1 MSIVPLY
8 VPINEIDKYFY
19 NRTEDIKKIEYYLN
33 SFYLNSLELGIS
45 QSLLIRG
52 VRGVGKTFLLQKLK
66 QDSKKNFLV
75 SYIDI
80 SRIVG
85 FDDTQLTAQSVL
97 LELLDEMNNT
107 IYDKINDGKKITF
120 LLKKLI
126 NKLKIKDFS
135 FSKGTHIA
143 EIPIPATEDNYKKIS
158 KFVMEYPQNVVEDID
173 GIDGFIIIIDEFQ
186 MLKKLENPESF
197 FWLLR
202 SYSQFQSNVSYV
214 MSGSISQTS
223 DAIEMLNG
231 ATGAFGGRM
240 IQINIDPF
248 TKKETKSYFNDR
260 FPEITFTDDGFNRF
274 YEYTKGIPMYI
285 NSFYNALS
293 SHETYDEELIDYIFL
308 NNMDQILVMWI
319 RIWGTLNKYEKR
331 IICTMLNKENISWS
345 ELERKLDMSPATL
358 TKYIK
363 TLQDKGIIKYYG
375 GYYNFE
381 DLMLKTWL
389 THEKERTGVYPQ

>member
-33 SFYLNSLELGIS
+33 SLEMGIS

-158 KFVMEYPQNVVEDID
+158 KFVMEYPQNVVEDIE

>member
-1 MSIVPLY
+1 MSIVPLHI
-8 VPINEIDKYFY
+8 PINEIDRYFY

-33 SFYLNSLELGIS
+33 SLEIGIS

-85 FDDTQLTAQSVL
+85 IDDTQLTAQSVL

-107 IYDKINDGKKITF
+107 IYDKIHDSKKVTF

-126 NKLKIKDFS
+126 DKLKIKDFS
-135 FSKGTHIA
+135 FSKGIHMA

-158 KFVMEYPQNVVEDID
+158 KFVMEYPQNVVESID

-186 MLKKLENPESF
+186 MLKKLKNPESF
-197 FWLLR
+197 FWLMR

-240 IQINIDPF
+240 MQINIDPF
-248 TKKETKSYFNDR
+248 TKHETKSYFNDR
-260 FPEITFTDDGFNRF
+260 FPEIKFTDDGFNRF

-293 SHETYDEELIDYIFL
+293 SHETYDEKSIDYIFL

-319 RIWGTLNKYEKR
+319 RIWGTLNKYEKK
-331 IICTMLNKENISWS
+331 IICAMLNKENISWS
-345 ELERKLDMSPATL
+345 KLERSLDMSPATL

-363 TLQDKGIIKYYG
+363 TLQDKGIIKYHDG
-375 GYYNFE
+375 NYNFE

-389 THEKERTGVYPQ
+389 NNEKERTGVYPQ

>member
-33 SFYLNSLELGIS
+33 SLEMGIS

-126 NKLKIKDFS
+126 DKLKIKDFS

-158 KFVMEYPQNVVEDID
+158 KFVMEYPQKVVENID

-248 TKKETKSYFNDR
+248 TKQETKSYFNDR

-293 SHETYDEELIDYIFL
+293 SHETYDEDLIDYIFL

-331 IICTMLNKENISWS
+331 IICAMLNREDISWS

-363 TLQDKGIIKYYG
+363 TLQDKGIIKYFDG
-375 GYYNFE
+375 NYNFE

-389 THEKERTGVYPQ
+389 NHEKERTGVYPM

>member
-19 NRTEDIKKIEYYLN
+19 NRTEDIKKIAY
-33 SFYLNSLELGIS
+33 YLNSLEIGIS

-85 FDDTQLTAQSVL
+85 IDDTQLTAQSVL

-107 IYDKINDGKKITF
+107 IYDKINDGKKISF

-126 NKLKIKDFS
+126 DKLKIKDFS

-158 KFVMEYPQNVVEDID
+158 KFVMEYPQKVVENID

-375 GYYNFE
+375 GNYNFE

>member
-33 SFYLNSLELGIS
+33 SLEMGIS

-126 NKLKIKDFS
+126 NKLK
-135 FSKGTHIA
+135 
-143 EIPIPATEDNYKKIS
+143 
-158 KFVMEYPQNVVEDID
+158 V
-173 GIDGFIIIIDEFQ
+173 
-186 MLKKLENPESF
+186 
-197 FWLLR
+197 
-202 SYSQFQSNVSYV
+202 
-214 MSGSISQTS
+214 
-223 DAIEMLNG
+223 
-231 ATGAFGGRM
+231 
-240 IQINIDPF
+240 
-248 TKKETKSYFNDR
+248 
-260 FPEITFTDDGFNRF
+260 
-274 YEYTKGIPMYI
+274 
-285 NSFYNALS
+285 
-293 SHETYDEELIDYIFL
+293 IFL
-308 NNMDQILVMWI
+308 
-319 RIWGTLNKYEKR
+319 
-331 IICTMLNKENISWS
+331 
-345 ELERKLDMSPATL
+345 
-358 TKYIK
+358 IK
-363 TLQDKGIIKYYG
+363 
-375 GYYNFE
+375 
-381 DLMLKTWL
+381 
-389 THEKERTGVYPQ
+389 

>member
-19 NRTEDIKKIEYYLN
+19 NRTEDIKKIGY
-33 SFYLNSLELGIS
+33 YLNSLEMGIS

-66 QDSKKNFLV
+66 RDSKKNFLV
-75 SYIDI
+75 SYMDI

-97 LELLDEMNNT
+97 LELLDEMNNA

-375 GYYNFE
+375 GNYNFE

>member
-19 NRTEDIKKIEYYLN
+19 NRTEDIKKIGY
-33 SFYLNSLELGIS
+33 YLNSLEMGIS

-97 LELLDEMNNT
+97 LELLDEMNNA

-158 KFVMEYPQNVVEDID
+158 KFVMEYPQNVVEDIE

-260 FPEITFTDDGFNRF
+260 FPEITFTVDGFNRF

-331 IICTMLNKENISWS
+331 IICTMLNKENSSWS

-375 GYYNFE
+375 GNYNFE

>member
-33 SFYLNSLELGIS
+33 SLEMGIS

-107 IYDKINDGKKITF
+107 IYDKINNGKKITF

>member
-33 SFYLNSLELGIS
+33 SLEIGIS

-52 VRGVGKTFLLQKLK
+52 VRGVGKTFLLQKIK
-66 QDSKKNFLV
+66 HDSKKNFLV

-85 FDDTQLTAQSVL
+85 IDDTQLTAQSVL

-120 LLKKLI
+120 LLKRLI
-126 NKLKIKDFS
+126 DKLKIKDFS

-143 EIPIPATEDNYKKIS
+143 EIPIPETDNNYKKIS
-158 KFVMEYPQNVVEDID
+158 KFVMEYPQKVVENLE

-186 MLKKLENPESF
+186 MIKKLEKPESF

-248 TKKETKSYFNDR
+248 TKQETKSYFNDR
-260 FPEITFTDDGFNRF
+260 FSEISFTNDGFNRF

-285 NSFYNALS
+285 NSFYNAMS
-293 SHETYDEELIDYIFL
+293 SHVTYDEKLIDYIFL

-319 RIWGTLNKYEKR
+319 RIWGTLNKYEKK
-331 IICTMLNKENISWS
+331 IICAMLNKENISWS
-345 ELERKLDMSPATL
+345 ELERKSDMSPATL

-363 TLQDKGIIKYYG
+363 TLQDKGIIRYYERKYYL
-375 GYYNFE
+375 E

-389 THEKERTGVYPQ
+389 NHEKERTGVYPQ

>member
-33 SFYLNSLELGIS
+33 SLEMGIS

-186 MLKKLENPESF
+186 MLKKLENPELF

-375 GYYNFE
+375 GNYNFE

>member
-19 NRTEDIKKIEYYLN
+19 NRTEDIKKIAY
-33 SFYLNSLELGIS
+33 YLNSLEIGIS

-85 FDDTQLTAQSVL
+85 IDDTQLTAQSVL

-126 NKLKIKDFS
+126 DKLKIKDFN

-158 KFVMEYPQNVVEDID
+158 KFVMEYPQRVVENID

-197 FWLLR
+197 FWLFR

-248 TKKETKSYFNDR
+248 TKQETKSYFNDR

-274 YEYTKGIPMYI
+274 YEYTKGIPIYI

-293 SHETYDEELIDYIFL
+293 SHETYDEDLIDYIFL

-331 IICTMLNKENISWS
+331 IICAMLNREDISWS

-363 TLQDKGIIKYYG
+363 TLQDKGIIKYFDG
-375 GYYNFE
+375 NYNFE

-389 THEKERTGVYPQ
+389 NHEKERTGVYPM

>member
-33 SFYLNSLELGIS
+33 SLEMGIS

-85 FDDTQLTAQSVL
+85 IDDTQLTAQSVL

-126 NKLKIKDFS
+126 DKLKIKDFS

-375 GYYNFE
+375 GNYNFE

>member
-19 NRTEDIKKIEYYLN
+19 NRTEDIKKIGY
-33 SFYLNSLELGIS
+33 YLNSLEMGIS

-66 QDSKKNFLV
+66 RDSKKNFLV
-75 SYIDI
+75 SYMDI

-97 LELLDEMNNT
+97 LELLDEMNNA

-285 NSFYNALS
+285 NSFYNVLS

-375 GYYNFE
+375 GNYNFE

>member
-33 SFYLNSLELGIS
+33 SLEMGIS

-97 LELLDEMNNT
+97 LELLDEMNNA

-158 KFVMEYPQNVVEDID
+158 KFVMEYPQNVVEDIE

>member
-33 SFYLNSLELGIS
+33 SLEMGIS

-158 KFVMEYPQNVVEDID
+158 KFVMEYPQRVVENID

-260 FPEITFTDDGFNRF
+260 FSEITFTDDGFNRF

-293 SHETYDEELIDYIFL
+293 SHETYDEDLIDYIFL

-331 IICTMLNKENISWS
+331 IICTMLNKENSSWS

-375 GYYNFE
+375 GNYNFE

>member
-33 SFYLNSLELGIS
+33 SLEMGIS

-285 NSFYNALS
+285 NSFYNVLS

-375 GYYNFE
+375 GNYNFE

>member
-33 SFYLNSLELGIS
+33 SLEMGIS

-97 LELLDEMNNT
+97 LELLDEMNNA

-285 NSFYNALS
+285 NSFYNVLS

-375 GYYNFE
+375 GNYNFE

>member
-19 NRTEDIKKIEYYLN
+19 NRIEDIKKIEY
-33 SFYLNSLELGIS
+33 YLNSLELGIS

-66 QDSKKNFLV
+66 QDSKENFLV

-85 FDDTQLTAQSVL
+85 IDDTQLSAQSVL
-97 LELLDEMNNT
+97 LELLDEMNNA
-107 IYDKINDGKKITF
+107 IYDKLNDGGKISF
-120 LLKKLI
+120 LLKKLTD
-126 NKLKIKDFS
+126 KLKIKDFS

-158 KFVMEYPQNVVEDID
+158 KFVMEYPQKVVENID
-173 GIDGFIIIIDEFQ
+173 GIDGFIIIVDEFQ
-186 MLKKLENPESF
+186 MLKKLKNPESF

-248 TKKETKSYFNDR
+248 TIEETKSYFNDR
-260 FPEITFTDDGFNRF
+260 FPEIKFTDEGFNRF

-293 SHETYDEELIDYIFL
+293 SHETYDENLIDYIFL

-319 RIWGTLNKYEKR
+319 RIWGTLNRYEKR
-331 IICTMLNKENISWS
+331 IICAMLNKENISWS
-345 ELERKLDMSPATL
+345 ELERNLDMSPATL

-363 TLQDKGIIKYYG
+363 TLQDKGIIKYYDG
-375 GYYNFE
+375 NYNFE

-389 THEKERTGVYPQ
+389 NHEKERTGVYPQ

>member
-19 NRTEDIKKIEYYLN
+19 NRAEDIKKIEYYLN
-33 SFYLNSLELGIS
+33 SLEIGIS

-66 QDSKKNFLV
+66 QDSKENFLV

-85 FDDTQLTAQSVL
+85 IDDTQLTAQSVL
-97 LELLDEMNNT
+97 LELLDEMNST

-126 NKLKIKDFS
+126 DKLKIKDFS

-143 EIPIPATEDNYKKIS
+143 EMPIPATEDNYKKIS
-158 KFVMEYPQNVVEDID
+158 KFVMEYPQNVVENID

-248 TKKETKSYFNDR
+248 TKHETKSYFNDR

-308 NNMDQILVMWI
+308 NNMDQILVMWS

-331 IICTMLNKENISWS
+331 IICAMLNKDNISWS

-363 TLQDKGIIKYYG
+363 TLQDKGIIKYYDG
-375 GYYNFE
+375 KYNFE

-389 THEKERTGVYPQ
+389 NHEKERTGVYPQ

>member
-19 NRTEDIKKIEYYLN
+19 NRTEDIKKIAY
-33 SFYLNSLELGIS
+33 YLNSLEIGIS

-97 LELLDEMNNT
+97 LELLDEMNNA

-375 GYYNFE
+375 GNYNFE

>member
-8 VPINEIDKYFY
+8 VPINEIDRYFY

-33 SFYLNSLELGIS
+33 SLEIGIS

-85 FDDTQLTAQSVL
+85 IDDTQLTAQSVL

-126 NKLKIKDFS
+126 DKLKIKDFS

-143 EIPIPATEDNYKKIS
+143 EMPIPATEDNYKKIS
-158 KFVMEYPQNVVEDID
+158 KFVMEYPQKVVEDID

-260 FPEITFTDDGFNRF
+260 FPEIKFTDDGFNRF

-331 IICTMLNKENISWS
+331 IICAMLNKENISWS

-363 TLQDKGIIKYYG
+363 TLQDKGIIKYYDG
-375 GYYNFE
+375 NYNFE

-389 THEKERTGVYPQ
+389 NHEKERTGVYPQ

>member
-33 SFYLNSLELGIS
+33 SLEMGIS

-66 QDSKKNFLV
+66 KDSKENFLV
-75 SYIDI
+75 SYLDI

-85 FDDTQLTAQSVL
+85 IDDTQLTAQSVL

-375 GYYNFE
+375 GNYNFE

>member
-33 SFYLNSLELGIS
+33 SLEIGIS

-85 FDDTQLTAQSVL
+85 IDDTQLTAQSVL

-126 NKLKIKDFS
+126 DKLKIKDFS
-135 FSKGTHIA
+135 FSKGTNIA

-158 KFVMEYPQNVVEDID
+158 KFVMEYPQKVVENIN

-186 MLKKLENPESF
+186 MLKKLQNPESF

-214 MSGSISQTS
+214 MSGLS
-223 DAIEMLNG
+223 
-231 ATGAFGGRM
+231 
-240 IQINIDPF
+240 NILF
-248 TKKETKSYFNDR
+248 
-260 FPEITFTDDGFNRF
+260 IV
-274 YEYTKGIPMYI
+274 
-285 NSFYNALS
+285 
-293 SHETYDEELIDYIFL
+293 TY
-308 NNMDQILVMWI
+308 
-319 RIWGTLNKYEKR
+319 
-331 IICTMLNKENISWS
+331 
-345 ELERKLDMSPATL
+345 
-358 TKYIK
+358 
-363 TLQDKGIIKYYG
+363 
-375 GYYNFE
+375 
-381 DLMLKTWL
+381 
-389 THEKERTGVYPQ
+389 

>member
-33 SFYLNSLELGIS
+33 SLEMGIS

-75 SYIDI
+75 SYMDI

-248 TKKETKSYFNDR
+248 TKQETKSYFNDR
-260 FPEITFTDDGFNRF
+260 FPEITFTKNGFNRF

-363 TLQDKGIIKYYG
+363 TLQDKGIIKYFDG
-375 GYYNFE
+375 NYNFE

-389 THEKERTGVYPQ
+389 NHEKERTGVYPQ